1 MNLSRKH
8 KKLRYEKLIAA
19 NIGGKCRRQF
29 LKWIQRNNLSIDEI
43 RYLINDG
50 WHLYGNSVKEQ
61 FIRSKSANN
70 SVYGFTVSQLN
81 GR

>member
-50 WHLYGNSVKEQ
+50 WHLYGNSVKE
-61 FIRSKSANN
+61 
-70 SVYGFTVSQLN
+70 YLFT
-81 GR
+81 GRNI

>member
-8 KKLRYEKLIAA
+8 NKLRYEQLIAA
-19 NIGGKCRRQF
+19 NIGGKCSRQF

-43 RYLINDG
+43 RYLVNDG

-61 FIRSKSANN
+61 FIKR
-70 SVYGFTVSQLN
+70 
-81 GR
+81 

>member
-8 KKLRYEKLIAA
+8 KKLRYEQLIAA

-29 LKWIQRNNLSIDEI
+29 LKWILRNNLSIDEI
-43 RYLINDG
+43 RYLVNDG

-61 FIRSKSANN
+61 FIKR
-70 SVYGFTVSQLN
+70 
-81 GR
+81 